1 MGDYDDWNTG
11 DFAIKLAASIMA
23 LAEDRDEWRHRAI
36 RAEKEE
42 KFYRDTTMNSIREQ
56 EKAFG
61 EMFVGL
67 LDPNNGLA
75 RMVRAVERDP
85 LKGKVES

>member
-1 MGDYDDWNTG
+1 MDDFDNWDTG

-42 KFYRDTTMNSIREQ
+42 KFYRDAMFESIKEQ
-56 EKAFG
+56 EKSFG
-61 EMFVGL
+61 NAIVEL
-67 LDPNNGLA
+67 LDPNNDLA
-75 RMVRAVERDP
+75 RMVRAVQRDP
-85 LKGKVES
+85 LKGAVE

>member
-1 MGDYDDWNTG
+1 MDDFDNWDTG

-36 RAEKEE
+36 LAEKEE

-56 EKAFG
+56 EKAIG
-61 EMFVGL
+61 EMFIGL
-67 LDPNNGLA
+67 LDPDNGLA
-75 RMVRAVERDP
+75 RMARAIERDP